1 MNMMRKKIFFVFLAF
16 VFVAFG
22 ACSDGGTK
30 DNGEEIGIGGT
41 LEGNNIAPVDEES
54 MKEVVQN
61 FPAPVEMAA
70 LLDEVGAPFSNQ
82 MLFPTENADDYN
94 TSFKQAIALGIYS
107 ADLGY
112 MNIYSKT
119 SSIIQ
124 YLTVIKR
131 LADDLRVGQ
140 YFDFQTLKSLAVSN
154 ENLDTLMF
162 LSVTSFNEMDDH
174 LRQHNRSHLSALV
187 ITGVWLEGLYLAAK
201 VYEDVPHIRIAE
213 RIGDQKL
220 LLEDILDILR
230 KYDQDKN
237 FAGTVKDLEYVYEV
251 YKDVHITII
260 PGKPTM
266 VEQNGTFV
274 IKQNERSEVTI
285 NDQQIVNIT
294 ERVNEIRNK
303 LISL

>member
-1 MNMMRKKIFFVFLAF
+1 MRVNRIVLIVAAFFYMTIVS
-16 VFVAFG
+16 
-22 ACSDGGTK
+22 CNESETK
-30 DNGEEIGIGGT
+30 SNADDIGIGDGGLGQTT
-41 LEGNNIAPVDEES
+41 LTTAEEES

-70 LLDEVGAPFSNQ
+70 LLDEVGAPFSTN
-82 MLFPTENADDYN
+82 MLFPTENADNYN
-94 TSFKQAIALGIYS
+94 TSFKQALALGVYS

-119 SSIIQ
+119 STIVQ

-131 LADDLRVGQ
+131 LADELRIGQ
-140 YFDFQTLKSLAVSN
+140 YFDFQTLKRLAVSN

-187 ITGVWLEGLYLAAK
+187 VTGVWLEGLYLATQ
-201 VYEDVPHIRIAE
+201 VYKDVPHERIAE

-237 FAGTVKDLEYVYEV
+237 FSDLIKELEFIYEA
-251 YKDVHITII
+251 YKDVQIKIV

-266 VEQNGTFV
+266 TEQNGTFV

-285 NDQQIVNIT
+285 NDNVIVNIT
-294 ERVNEIRNK
+294 ERINEIRNK